1 MKKTCV
7 ICLCLAMLLA
17 FIVVPASAANYEA
30 EDYTIPTDKIYPGY
44 PNGVSVE
51 QTTFQGKDV
60 IALRKGTGE
69 GNDWPILVIGEDQT
83 KTGDEMLSNSLNVR
97 VGDYKYLV
105 VKCYWDLDKCA
116 LSTSHNIPFQ
126 IKANDRG
133 TPWTYFKAQTNA
145 LGDKLQQF
153 APVKGFWSY
162 LIFDLTKDNS
172 GTEYWTDSAKYPNGA
187 DEHIRSM
194 QFYFF
199 TNGGFKNENLSDKD
213 VCYVQFFTFTNNYDG
228 LIKADKL
235 KDQASQTT
243 TTEPPTSAPE
253 TPTTPP
259 EPPTSASEPSTGAST
274 SEQVTNAPKED
285 DAGCSSTVG
294 FAPLMVLGCGLA
306 AGIVAKRKKKK
317 DN

>member
-1 MKKTCV
+1 MKKIHVLCF
-7 ICLCLAMLLA
+7 CLALLFA
-17 FIVVPASAANYEA
+17 VSMIPASAANYEA
-30 EDYTIPTDKIYPGY
+30 ADYTIPEDKIYPGS
-44 PNGVSVE
+44 PSGVTLE
-51 QTTFQGKDV
+51 KTTFQGREV
-60 IALRKGTGE
+60 LALKKGTGE
-69 GNDWPILVIGEDQT
+69 GNDWPILVVGEDQS
-83 KTGDEMLSNSLNVR
+83 KTGDEMMSNALNVR

-116 LSTSHNIPFQ
+116 LSTAHNIPCQ
-126 IKANDRG
+126 IKANDSG

-145 LGDKLQQF
+145 MGDNLQQF

-259 EPPTSASEPSTGAST
+259 EPPTSAPEPPTSAST
-274 SEQVTNAPKED
+274 SEQVTDAPKKD

-294 FAPLMVLGCGLA
+294 FAPLMILGCGLA